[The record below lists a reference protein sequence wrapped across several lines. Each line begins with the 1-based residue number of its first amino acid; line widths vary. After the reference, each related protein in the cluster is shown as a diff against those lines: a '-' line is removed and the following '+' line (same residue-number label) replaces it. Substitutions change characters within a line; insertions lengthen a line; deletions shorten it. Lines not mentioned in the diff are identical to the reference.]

1 MRSLPYLRLL
11 LLLALLASF
20 TGLIVWLIQSF
31 LDLYYATRYHPILG
45 GLLIGV
51 LVLLLLVFLAAA
63 IYYLFLFRQPAPSRR
78 NPLPCRRRLWKS
90 GKRRNRTW
98 LNWRRS

>member
-1 MRSLPYLRLL
+1 MRSLPCLRLL

-51 LVLLLLVFLAAA
+51 LLLLLLVFLAFMPTDIA
-63 IYYLFLFRQPAPSRR
+63 L
-78 NPLPCRRRLWKS
+78 S
-90 GKRRNRTW
+90 GH
-98 LNWRRS
+98 